1 MRRTPLVLIAL
12 CWAATIAPAVEPGDI
27 LPKGMTYDPAV
38 PTPEKH
44 LGFRVGER
52 HLYHHEVVG
61 YLKALAGKS
70 DRIKLQEY
78 ARTYG
83 GRPLLSL
90 TITSTANHK
99 RLEEV
104 RADHLRLSDPK
115 ASGAVSLDR
124 LPAVLWMGYGVHGNE
139 PSATNAAPLV
149 AYHLAAGTGADHEK
163 LLDEVVVL
171 LDPSLNP
178 DGFDRF
184 AHWANDHKGAAVNPD
199 PSHREHREGWP
210 TGRTNYYWF
219 DLNRDWVP
227 AQHPESRGRLAV
239 YHQWKPNVV
248 LDFHEMHSNSTFFFQ
263 PGAPTRTHPLIPKKN
278 LELTHGLAKRHAAAL
293 DKIGSLYFTEE
304 QFDDYYPGKGS
315 TYPDLHGGVGILFEQ
330 ASSRGHAQ
338 DTPNGK
344 LTFPFTIR
352 NQVITSLSS
361 LKGTR
366 EMRRELLEFKRDFY
380 AGSAKPAGPAGYV
393 VSDPGNP
400 ARLRE
405 FLTLLRRHDIRS
417 YPLTDAVTADG
428 KKFVRGESYV
438 IPADQPE
445 SVFLR
450 ALFENRR
457 EFADSIFYDVSA
469 WSLPLAFNLDYSA
482 LEKLPEAGQL
492 GPAFESG
499 PAPAYKVEFAADDL
513 AYAIDW
519 RTDAAPRVLAELLAA
534 EVKVRATTTPFR
546 AAVGDGETDFG
557 YGTIVVPLGI
567 QPDKREAVV
576 RVLKGAVGRGVPVH
590 PLKTGLTATGIDLGS
605 AKLAPVEAPKVL
617 LVTGE
622 GVSAYQAGE
631 VWHQLDHR
639 LKVPVTLVDAYRLG
653 TTDLGEYT
661 AIVLV
666 SGTYTNAPAAAER
679 LRQYVT
685 DGGTVVAIGTAI
697 NWLDTAK
704 VVPVKLRPREKET
717 PKGDTEFAQAERDA
731 ARQLISGAIFRTR
744 VDPTHPLCYGLPAQ
758 DTLPVLRS
766 NRVVLEKSD
775 SPYNTPITYGTD
787 ALADGYASPENVK
800 LLNGSAGAVVVQAGG
815 GRAILLPDDPNF
827 RAFWPATSRV
837 FLNAVFFGPLTRP
850 AQPRGGE

>member
-1 MRRTPLVLIAL
+1 MRRTPLVGLVL
-12 CWAATIAPAVEPGDI
+12 CWIAAVAPAVEPGDI

-61 YLKALAGKS
+61 YLKALAEKS
-70 DRIKLQEY
+70 DRVKLQEY

-90 TITSTANHK
+90 TITSAANHK
-99 RLEEV
+99 RLEEI
-104 RADHLRLSDPK
+104 RADHLRLADPK
-115 ASGAVSLDR
+115 SSRETSLDR
-124 LPAVLWMGYGVHGNE
+124 LPAVIWMGYGVHGNE

-184 AHWANDHKGAAVNPD
+184 AHWANDHKGKAVNPD
-199 PSHREHREGWP
+199 PNHREHREGWP

-239 YHQWKPNVV
+239 YHRWKPNVV

-263 PGAPTRTHPLIPKKN
+263 PGAPTRSHPLIPKKN

-293 DKIGSLYFTEE
+293 DRIGSLYFTEE

-352 NQVITSLSS
+352 NQVVTSLSS

-366 EMRRELLEFKRDFY
+366 ELRRELLEFKRDFY
-380 AGSAKPAGPAGYV
+380 AASVKPAGPAGYV
-393 VSDPGNP
+393 VSAPGNA
-400 ARLRE
+400 ARLRA
-405 FLTLLRRHDIRS
+405 FLDILRRHDIRS
-417 YPLTDAVTADG
+417 YPLTDDVQVSGT
-428 KKFVRGESYV
+428 KFARGESYV

-445 SVFLR
+445 AVFLR

-457 EFADSIFYDVSA
+457 DFADSIFYDVSA
-469 WSLPLAFNLDYSA
+469 WNLPLAFNLDYAA
-482 LEKLPEAGQL
+482 LERLPEAGQL
-492 GPAFESG
+492 GPAFEPG
-499 PAPAYKVEFAADDL
+499 PAPDHKVEFAADDL

-519 RTDAAPRVLAELLAA
+519 RSDDAPRVLAELLAA
-534 EVKVRATTTPFR
+534 GAKVRAATVPFR
-546 AAVGDGETDFG
+546 AAVASEEVSFG

-567 QPDKREAVV
+567 QPEKREAAV
-576 RVLKGAVGRGVPVH
+576 RVLKGAAGRGVPVH
-590 PLKTGLTATGIDLGS
+590 PLRTGLTATGVDLGS
-605 AKLAPVEAPKVL
+605 AKLAPVAAPKVL
-617 LVTGE
+617 LATGE
-622 GVSAYQAGE
+622 GVSAYEAGE
-631 VWHQLDHR
+631 AWHQLDRR
-639 LKVPVTLVDAYRLG
+639 LGVPVSLVDAHRLG
-653 TTDLGEYT
+653 TTDLDKYT
-661 AIVLV
+661 AVVLV
-666 SGTYTNAPAAAER
+666 SGSYANAPAAAER

-697 NWLDTAK
+697 NWLNTAK
-704 VVPVKLRPREKET
+704 VVPVKLRQREKSGES
-717 PKGDTEFAQAERDA
+717 GGEFARAERDA

-744 VDPTHPLCYGLPAQ
+744 IDPTHPLCYGLPER
-758 DTLPVLRS
+758 DTLPVFRS

-775 SPYNTPITYGTD
+775 SPYHTPIVYSD
-787 ALADGYASPENVK
+787 DSLADGYASPENVK
-800 LLNGSAGAVVVQAGG
+800 LLNGSAGAVVVPAGG
-815 GRAILLPDDPNF
+815 GRVILLPDDPNF

-837 FLNAVFFGPLTRP
+837 FLNAVFFGALTRP
-850 AQPRGGE
+850 AVPRGGE